1 VTHSE
6 FLPQY
11 NLRKALKKNSYLT
24 GRELRMK
31 NPILTR
37 SHGRRVARLLTQIGY
52 RIALAATPLLAPGSA
67 QLAVAPTTIQ
77 VTTTQQGVTDT
88 SHCSLQ
94 EAIYAAEFAS
104 NTALNLTDPDRF
116 YTTGCVLQ
124 GSTPPFAIVLQ
135 KTVYSFNTFWDRD
148 AHNPF
153 GLTATPLIFTNIF
166 IQGNGAT
173 LQWTGTGNSR
183 LFAVGTATI
192 FDTLDN
198 KTVSGTGD
206 LSLDS
211 VYIKGFKIKGGDGE
225 CGGGGGLGAGGAIY
239 VGTVGS
245 DVPSLVVKNSTFE
258 SNFAV
263 GGKGGGSGAF
273 CGDDSNPGGGGGGGG
288 LSGNGGDK
296 TDIGAGAG
304 GGGSRGNGG
313 AGRDFNNLGSLGGGG
328 GGGTIFDGSDSTPTG
343 GSGGYLCGGSGGG
356 HLNSGHNATCPGG
369 GGGGGGYND
378 AIVSLTASEDGAD
391 GAYGGGGGGA
401 GLHLSDF
408 TGGSGGNGGFGGGGG
423 ASGTRR
429 SIVSGTH
436 GGNGGFGGGAGSGV
450 GTDVDSHGAPGN
462 RGRFGGDGNG
472 SCCGGGGGAVGGAI
486 FNHGGVVVIQNST
499 FTHNDVDRG
508 EGGVAVS
515 GDRGSN
521 GGDAGAAIFSMDGLL
536 AVENATISDNF
547 STGSGG
553 GIVVV
558 ADPLGAPASVTAEF
572 ILRNTI
578 ISRNG
583 GDECLLEGTPDPI
596 NGHVGTVDAQGS
608 GNLILANN
616 GCPGV
621 AVTTDPQLQ
630 ALAVDKRSQT
640 GTPTLALPSDSA
652 AVNAGDDDHILPTD
666 QRGIA
671 RPQGPHGD
679 IGAFEFALPSANLGL
694 TSQTSAAQIV
704 AGGSF
709 AYTVQLTNSGP
720 DDAAD
725 VIFSDLPPAGV
736 TFTSCTSTEGNCTI
750 TGGGASL
757 NLATVP
763 DGDTVTITIQATLSA
778 IVTDGTTLT
787 NAPSVTSSTSDPD
800 TSNNSGSAGAV
811 NIVVENKSDLQVTT
825 QSNVD
830 VINFGGTLTY
840 TVTVTNL
847 GPFQASAVTM
857 VDPVPAESIFLS
869 MNSGG
874 AFCTAPPPAM
884 GGTVTCNFGN
894 MPSGASATV
903 SFTVRVSK
911 LPIPASISN
920 TVVVSSPNFDPNPA
934 NNSATVKTLVF
945 GNKRL

>member
-1 VTHSE
+1 MS
-6 FLPQY
+6 
-11 NLRKALKKNSYLT
+11 
-24 GRELRMK
+24 
-31 NPILTR
+31 
-37 SHGRRVARLLTQIGY
+37 RVARFLTQIGY
-52 RIALAATPLLAPGSA
+52 RIALAAIPLLALGSV
-67 QLAVAPTTIQ
+67 QPAVALTTIQ
-77 VTTTQQGVTDT
+77 VTTTQQGVTDAN
-88 SHCSLQ
+88 SCSLQ

-124 GSTPPFAIVLQ
+124 GSTPPFEIVLQ
-135 KTVYSFNTFWDRD
+135 KAVYSFNTSWDRD

-153 GLTATPLIFTNIF
+153 GLTATPLIFTAIT
-166 IQGNGAT
+166 IEGNGAT

-183 LFAVGTATI
+183 LFAVGTASI
-192 FDTLDN
+192 VDTLDN

-206 LSLDS
+206 LTLDS
-211 VYIKGFKIKGGDGE
+211 VYIVGFKIKGGDGA

-245 DVPSLVVKNSTFE
+245 DVPTLVVKNSTFE

-263 GGKGGGSGAF
+263 GGNGSHGGCPSQSRGA
-273 CGDDSNPGGGGGGGG
+273 GGGGGG
-288 LSGNGGDK
+288 LSGNGG
-296 TDIGAGAG
+296 IGGIGGGGGG

-313 AGRDFNNLGSLGGGG
+313 SGANDNGGGG
-328 GGGTIFDGSDSTPTG
+328 GGGTIFDGGDG
-343 GSGGYLCGGSGGG
+343 GSIAVNNGGAGGYLCGGGGG
-356 HLNSGHNATCPGG
+356 FENNGHGATCPGG
-369 GGGGGGYND
+369 AGGGGGDSGRGIDPADGGDGADSAYGAGGGGGGDGND
-378 AIVSLTASEDGAD
+378 FSGD
-391 GAYGGGGGGA
+391 A
-401 GLHLSDF
+401 GS
-408 TGGSGGNGGFGGGGG
+408 GSGGNGGFGGGGG
-423 ASGTRR
+423 GSGMSR
-429 SIVSGTH
+429 SLLSGSH
-436 GGNGGFGGGAGSGV
+436 GGNGGFGGGAGFGI
-450 GTDVDSHGAPGN
+450 GTRIDLHGEPGN
-462 RGRFGGDGNG
+462 AGRFGGGGNG
-472 SCCGGGGGAVGGAI
+472 SCCGGGGGALGGAI
-486 FNHGGVVVIQNST
+486 FNQGGVVVIQNST

-508 EGGVAVS
+508 EGGVGDS

-521 GGDAGAAIFSMDGLL
+521 GGDAGAAIFSLNGLL
-536 AVENATISDNF
+536 SVENATISDNF

-558 ADPLGAPASVTAEF
+558 ADPLGLPASVTASF

-583 GDECLLEGTPDPI
+583 GQECLVQGTPDPV

-630 ALAVDKRSQT
+630 ALAVDKRSRT

-671 RPQGPHGD
+671 RPQGPRGD
-679 IGAFEFALPSANLGL
+679 IGAFEFAPLSADLSL

-709 AYTVQLTNSGP
+709 TYTVQLTNSGP

-725 VIFSDLPPAGV
+725 VVFSDVPPAGV
-736 TFTSCTSTEGNCTI
+736 IFTACSSTAGACTVS
-750 TGGGASL
+750 GGGASL
-757 NLATVP
+757 SLATLA
-763 DGDTVTITIQATLSA
+763 DGGTVTITIQATLSA
-778 IVTDGTTLT
+778 TVADGTSLA
-787 NAPSVTSSTSDPD
+787 NAPSVTSSTSDPN
-800 TSNNSGSAGAV
+800 TGNNSGSAGSAV
-811 NIVVENKSDLQVTT
+811 ITVQNKSDLQVII

-847 GPFQASAVTM
+847 GPFQASAVTL

-874 AFCTAPPPAM
+874 APCMAPPPAM

-894 MPSGASATV
+894 MASGASATV

-911 LPIPASISN
+911 PPVPASTTN

-945 GNKRL
+945 GIKRL